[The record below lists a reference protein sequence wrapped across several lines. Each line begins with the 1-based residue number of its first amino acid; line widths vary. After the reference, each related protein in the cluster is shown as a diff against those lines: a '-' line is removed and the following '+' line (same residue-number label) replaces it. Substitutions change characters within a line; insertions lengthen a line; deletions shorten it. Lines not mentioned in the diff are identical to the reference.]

1 MWHSAAGEKARP
13 MWPTCFG
20 GGFATTRE
28 AVHQVPRAR
37 CELFLFLGFLGGL
50 ALDCLSR
57 LVRRW
62 RPAGDC
68 VHHRSSRNR
77 RLPRI

>member
-1 MWHSAAGEKARP
+1 MHVWHRAAGEKARP

-37 CELFLFLGFLGGL
+37 CELFLFFLFFGGTRLGLFKS
-50 ALDCLSR
+50 ARATVAPCR
-57 LVRRW
+57 
-62 RPAGDC
+62 
-68 VHHRSSRNR
+68 
-77 RLPRI
+77 